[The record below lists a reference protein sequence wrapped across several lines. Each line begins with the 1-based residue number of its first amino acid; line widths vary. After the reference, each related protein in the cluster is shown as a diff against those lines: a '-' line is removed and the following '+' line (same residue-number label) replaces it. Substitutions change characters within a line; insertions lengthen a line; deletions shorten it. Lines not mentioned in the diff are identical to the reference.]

1 MPALAPRSII
11 FVLLVVAAG
20 LAVQLAI
27 TAYRRRG
34 DPALR
39 WWTAAAGL
47 GVVGIGMIITR
58 GTIPDFVSIWL
69 ANVVISAV
77 YLLLWAGLRV
87 FDGRAVPWRAMSAL
101 FAGFALAFGAMYAEG
116 AGLPARIVFISFY
129 MATLCGLVVRDLL
142 SDTSLPSRLFAAGLL
157 GMQTT
162 VFLSRGVFTLFQPPS
177 ADFMTYN
184 AIQSVFLV
192 TQTVFAPLWVVA
204 LIAMTGERAQARLA
218 ASLAEQLRVSDAKSQ
233 FLARLA
239 HELRTPL
246 NAVTGFADLIRE
258 SRSADDTRAH
268 ADRILTA
275 AGHVVELSDELLD
288 LARIESGKI
297 AIATEEVDVASV
309 LHEALAMLAGPYEA
323 RRMRVALHTPQ
334 PVRLSADARRLRQI
348 LLNVLG
354 NAAKFGRDGGR
365 VEIRLSADAAGARIS
380 VADDGPGIAA
390 ADPASLFEPFARGAG
405 TGGVD
410 GAGLGLP
417 IVKGLME
424 AHGGTVHLT
433 SEAGRGTTVE
443 LTFPPERTR

>member
-1 MPALAPRSII
+1 MPVLDPRSII
-11 FVLLVVAAG
+11 FVLLVVTAG
-20 LAVQLAI
+20 LAVQLAV

-39 WWTAAAGL
+39 WWTAAASL
-47 GVVGIGMIITR
+47 GVVGIAMIIAR
-58 GTIPDFVSIWL
+58 GAIPDVLSIWL

-87 FDGRAVPWRAMSAL
+87 FDGRVVPWRAMLSF
-101 FAGFALAFGAMYAEG
+101 FAGFALVLGAMYAEG

-129 MATLCGLVVRDLL
+129 MATLCGLVVRDLAA
-142 SDTSLPSRLFAAGLL
+142 DRSLPSRLFAAGML
-157 GMQTT
+157 GIQTT
-162 VFLSRGVFTLFQPPS
+162 VFVLRGIFTLFQPPTG
-177 ADFMTYN
+177 DFMSYN

-204 LIAMTGERAQARLA
+204 LLAMTGERAQARLGA
-218 ASLAEQLRVSDAKSQ
+218 ALAEQLRASDAKSQ
-233 FLARLA
+233 FLGRLA
-239 HELRTPL
+239 HEVRTPL
-246 NAVTGFADLIRE
+246 GAVTGFADLIRE
-258 SRSADDTRAH
+258 TRSLDEARAH
-268 ADRILTA
+268 AERILTA

-288 LARIESGKI
+288 LARIEAGKI
-297 AIATEEVDVASV
+297 AIASEEVDVTAV
-309 LHEALAMLAGPYEA
+309 LHEVLAMLAAAFDA

-348 LLNVLG
+348 LINVLG

-365 VEIRLSADAAGARIS
+365 VEIRLAADAGGTRIS

-424 AHGGTVHLT
+424 AHGGAVRLT

-443 LTFPPERTR
+443 LVFPPERTR